1 MTSAA
6 PWNVCA
12 AQAIL
17 DLVPEMAAMRSWAD
31 LLQSGG
37 VRRWER
43 DAVAAA
49 KQRALEVTRKMW
61 LEVLERWRRQWYER
75 FANRK
80 PRARDFDE
88 IVYIA
93 MEIRSLRPLAC
104 GRPGWAV
111 ARRFRATAR
120 RG

>member
-37 VRRWER
+37 VRLAILVGDGGVSMSLPGVQSKLAVTIDDAGHVCER
-43 DAVAAA
+43 AAGG
-49 KQRALEVTRKMW
+49 
-61 LEVLERWRRQWYER
+61 
-75 FANRK
+75 K
-80 PRARDFDE
+80 P
-88 IVYIA
+88 
-93 MEIRSLRPLAC
+93 SS
-104 GRPGWAV
+104 
-111 ARRFRATAR
+111 
-120 RG
+120 